1 MKNYK
6 DYLQTNI
13 GYSDIASL
21 TIRSCGI
28 VAPLDFGSD
37 GDYRAYVVDDNAEIP
52 SHYQLVQNLEHWV
65 HIFDDAE
72 LTFSAK
78 ADHIRIYRAGDFGC
92 IIQLDGNAEVEKI
105 VTISELMNKLEQAT
119 QRE

>member
-21 TIRSCGI
+21 TIRSYGI

-37 GDYRAYVVDDNAEIP
+37 GDYRAYVVDSDTEIP
-52 SHYQLVQNLEHWV
+52 NHYQLVQNLEHWV

-105 VTISELMNKLEQAT
+105 VTISELMNKLEQAA
-119 QRE
+119 QLE

>member
-37 GDYRAYVVDDNAEIP
+37 GDYRAYVVDSDTEIP
-52 SHYQLVQNLEHWV
+52 
-65 HIFDDAE
+65 
-72 LTFSAK
+72 T
-78 ADHIRIYRAGDFGC
+78 
-92 IIQLDGNAEVEKI
+92 
-105 VTISELMNKLEQAT
+105 TISWYRIWNTGSTYLTMPS
-119 QRE
+119 

>member
-21 TIRSCGI
+21 TIRSCSI

-37 GDYRAYVVDDNAEIP
+37 GDYRAYVVDSDTEIP
-52 SHYQLVQNLEHWV
+52 NHYQLVQNLEHWV

-92 IIQLDGNAEVEKI
+92 IIQLDGNAEVKKI
-105 VTISELMNKLEQAT
+105 VTISELMNKLEQAA
-119 QRE
+119 QLE